1 MGDRKSETCSRVL
14 IEISLFCREP
24 RATGRELS
32 VVSYQ
37 RSAFLK
43 LVELNFF
50 FVNTWQLFY
59 GNRKPETGGPET
71 GNCNGKD
78 AVGF

>member
-14 IEISLFCREP
+14 NDISLFCREP

-32 VVSYQ
+32 VGNYQ
-37 RSAFLK
+37 RSAFLE

-50 FVNTWQLFY
+50 REFVSTFLW
-59 GNRKPETGGPET
+59 RPETGGPET
-71 GNCNGKD
+71 GNCNRKD
-78 AVGF
+78 AVVF